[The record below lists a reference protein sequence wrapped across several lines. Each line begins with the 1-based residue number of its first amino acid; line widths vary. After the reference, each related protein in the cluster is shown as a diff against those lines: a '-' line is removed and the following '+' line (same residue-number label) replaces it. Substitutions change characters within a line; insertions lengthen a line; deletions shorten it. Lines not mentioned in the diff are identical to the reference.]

1 MSLPNLKFNDKRI
14 KVSPTVRVVSPF
26 PPIAPYTMRFQF
38 VDTPLCQSSSFDP
51 TLGPGDSSRPDWKWN
66 YGTWTHVTGNV
77 YDWTF
82 QDESWC
88 KKFKQGSS
96 TYWQGAFQIM
106 SADGGGS
113 EAGRR
118 RDWNTIAYKI
128 LGANLTGVKYIPCL
142 FKQAIKYLVS
152 MAPID
157 TSHIECA
164 GSFLSGGSN
173 ATGASVYLTT
183 LPSFDF
189 SSIDNS
195 SYPAGLTVSEHG
207 YGLEYCFYRC
217 ASLVAAPNMTFP
229 SNRAVNTNNM
239 FDSCS
244 NLTSASSLSTLKT
257 SHAEYMFNRCS
268 SLTTVP
274 LIDTSLCLRM
284 TNMFYSC
291 SALTSIPLF
300 DTSSCTHLTE
310 AFSGCYSV
318 ESGALALYQKASTQ
332 AVPPSSHRD
341 CFTDC
346 GRDTVTGAAELAQI
360 PTGWGGTMA

>member
-1 MSLPNLKFNDKRI
+1 MGNPTLIFNGKRV
-14 KVSPTVRVVSPF
+14 KVSNNVRVVSPF

-128 LGANLTGVKYIPCL
+128 LGANLTGVKYIPSL

-164 GSFLSGGSN
+164 GTFLSGTGN
-173 ATGASVYLTT
+173 APVYLTT

-189 SSIDNS
+189 SSINNDSAPEGN
-195 SYPAGLTVSEHG
+195 TE
-207 YGLEYCFYRC
+207 YGLRYAFYNC

-229 SNRAVNTNNM
+229 PNRAIDTRYM
-239 FDSCS
+239 FHSCTS
-244 NLTSASSLSTLKT
+244 LASASSLSTLKT
-257 SHAEYMFNRCS
+257 SNAQYMF
-268 SLTTVP
+268 
-274 LIDTSLCLRM
+274 
-284 TNMFYSC
+284 YGC
-291 SALTSIPLF
+291 SALTNVPLF
-300 DTSSCTHLTE
+300 NTSSCQSMGYT
-310 AFSGCYSV
+310 FNGCYSV
-318 ESGALALYQKASTQ
+318 ESGALALYQQASGQ
-332 AVPPSSHRD
+332 ATPPSHSN
-341 CFTDC
+341 CFKNC

-360 PTGWGGTMA
+360 PTDWGGTYTPPPEIVNGDELG